1 MNSSLRQKITFAL
14 FGLAVLWTFSGCTPL
29 NKWADS
35 VTSVW
40 GKNESSKKV
49 AYYVHS
55 VRWSGES
62 LSIIAKW
69 YTGRLENW
77 KLLAKA
83 NPKLNPSRIIIGNK
97 IRIPKNLLK
106 TRKPMP
112 KYFVDR
118 LVPKQKRVSPPPPKP
133 TPPPP
138 PEEDEP
144 ELFGP
149 KR

>member
-1 MNSSLRQKITFAL
+1 MNSSLQQKITFAL
-14 FGLAVLWTFSGCTPL
+14 IGLSLLWTFSGCTQL
-29 NKWADS
+29 NKLVDS
-35 VTSVW
+35 VIPG
-40 GKNESSKKV
+40 GKKTESSKKV
-49 AYYVHS
+49 AYHVHR
-55 VRWSGES
+55 VKWPGES

-118 LVPKQKRVSPPPPKP
+118 LAPKHKRESPPSKP

-138 PEEDEP
+138 SEDDEP